1 LQASKVFAF
10 ETKKGIIALNNEIK
24 QEGDNAK
31 LKLFNC
37 QSKSNRGILDD

>member
-10 ETKKGIIALNNEIK
+10 ETKKGIIALNNEMK
-24 QEGDNAK
+24 QEGDNAG